1 MAEKKDSKDVVKIEE
16 EMTLPSANLFGSR
29 EGENFLTATLNQNFK
44 QVRETQIA
52 DKSEDIQVKFEYTIS
67 EKIRQLKRKSRIVK
81 DDLIKVVP
89 STPLQA
95 MNLNDLDEGKFV
107 EGISKWR
114 LECHNNAVE
123 ILSDIDTYQSMF
135 GKSWDDGDKAF
146 VKSMVIDI
154 KNV

>member
-1 MAEKKDSKDVVKIEE
+1 MAEKTGTEVVETKET
-16 EMTLPSANLFGSR
+16 TLPSTNLFGAK

-81 DDLIKVVP
+81 EDLIKVVP
-89 STPLQA
+89 STPLQS
-95 MNLNDLDEGKFV
+95 MNLADLDEAKFV
-107 EGISKWR
+107 TGISEWR
-114 LECHNNAVE
+114 LGCHNDAME
-123 ILSDIDTYQSMF
+123 ILSDIDTFQSMF
-135 GKSWDDGDKAF
+135 GKEWDEDDKKF